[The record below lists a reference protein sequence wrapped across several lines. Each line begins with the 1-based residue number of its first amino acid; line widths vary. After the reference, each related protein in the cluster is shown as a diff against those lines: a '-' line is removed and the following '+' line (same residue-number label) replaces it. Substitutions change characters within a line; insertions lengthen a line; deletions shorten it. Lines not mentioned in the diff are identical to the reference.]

1 MTFVLASSGE
11 TDSPTGGTATF
22 ACAAS
27 CFVAG
32 ETTASISASGFIAAC
47 FSAAMGM
54 GGGGS
59 TETTQSP
66 IGYGSPTGT

>member
-1 MTFVLASSGE
+1 MTSVLASSDE
-11 TDSPTGGTATF
+11 ADSPSGGTATF
-22 ACAAS
+22 ACVAS

-47 FSAAMGM
+47 FSAAMG
-54 GGGGS
+54 GGGS

-66 IGYGSPTGT
+66 IGYGSPIGT